1 MENQVKK
8 KPRTRKVVSEK
19 VELTEAGNPVMFV
32 TVEEHNKMLDDK
44 NSQIIKLDNAIN
56 AAEKIIK
63 NLDSKIN
70 DFSNENRSIR
80 FNITSLN
87 HQIQDLK
94 TKLDTIPRWIKYL
107 FGVK

>member
-8 KPRTRKVVSEK
+8 KPRTRKAVSEK

-32 TVEEHNKMLDDK
+32 TIEEHNKMLDDK
-44 NSQIIKLDNAIN
+44 NSQIIKLENAVN

-63 NLDSKIN
+63 NLDSKIS
-70 DFSNENRSIR
+70 DFSNDNRSIR

-87 HQIQDLK
+87 HQIENLK
-94 TKLDTIPRWIKYL
+94 SSLDAIPGWIKYL